1 MNICPKCDCE
11 EKSETSIKDIV
22 ITDIKSVDLYK
33 ENELIIKITPRK
45 EENKWTEQL
54 QNLKK

>member
-33 ENELIIKITPRK
+33 ENELIMKITPRK
-45 EENKWTEQL
+45 EENK
-54 QNLKK
+54 